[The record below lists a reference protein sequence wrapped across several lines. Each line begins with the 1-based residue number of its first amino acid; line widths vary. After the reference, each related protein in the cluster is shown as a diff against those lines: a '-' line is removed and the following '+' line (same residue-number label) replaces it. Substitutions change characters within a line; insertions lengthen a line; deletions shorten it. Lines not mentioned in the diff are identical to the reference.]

1 MKIVNK
7 QVCIK
12 TVSETSSKYIE
23 SELEKQNIKPL
34 RWAIV
39 AVNNGF
45 YTVNVSCCEE
55 YLI

>member
-12 TVSETSSKYIE
+12 TVSEISSKYIE

>member
-12 TVSETSSKYIE
+12 TVSEISSKYIE

-55 YLI
+55 